1 MGLLS
6 TLLVGLFTP
15 SRRWSYRRLLVVGI
29 ATALRMEGL
38 ISGVAWAAVAVAY
51 VLGDALVRVHRGD
64 A

>member
-6 TLLVGLFTP
+6 TLLAGLFMP
-15 SRRWSYRRLLVVGI
+15 GRRWSYRRLLVVGI

-38 ISGVAWAAVAVAY
+38 ISGDAWAVVAITY
-51 VLGDALVRVHRGD
+51 VLGDALVRAHRGD